1 VDTIIMRQLA
11 FTDNSNYS
19 AYRISFMVLR
29 TSAAG
34 TFPVIIMEWNGREL
48 YVADVVVFGIAVVE

>member
-1 VDTIIMRQLA
+1 MMRLPG

-19 AYRISFMVLR
+19 AYRILFMVLR

-34 TFPVIIMEWNGREL
+34 TFSGDNNGMEWSYDREL